1 MPQQTLFSFCGVKP
15 PEAAEEPEGG
25 WLVIDLFCSIGGVSA
40 AAKALGHRVV
50 LAIDAEQW
58 RLDIH
63 ELNHPECTHVCMKL
77 GPKSEKK
84 LDKLIR
90 RHVPEGDRHRLWI
103 HASPPCQTNSKL
115 QSMEYW
121 NSVEK
126 RREKK
131 GVGLRLLRWACDFIV
146 KTKPAQWSLEEVD
159 DFNQRVNG
167 ELRRM
172 KRQDPSMVD
181 FQVFNFADFGL
192 PQTRKRVI
200 GGRPATIHALRHAPG
215 FRPAKRTSI
224 GEVMASVGT
233 MPENAYWYHGGHQ
246 TPKHAYALE
255 MRVASNSNRDPD
267 RPQPRLP
274 QEGEDAPLPQ
284 DAGQVDRQDGALLR
298 AERRRPAVH
307 DAHDQLARRKLRLHP
322 AALGPRDAGLLRLRR
337 RLRVAREDLARAHAH
352 RCGERGASPVC
363 QVPV

>member
-15 PEAAEEPEGG
+15 PEAATEPEGG
-25 WLVIDLFCSIGGVSA
+25 WLVVDLFCSIGGVSA

-63 ELNHPECTHVCMKL
+63 ALNHPECTHVCMKL

-131 GVGLRLLRWACDFIV
+131 GVGLRLLRWACDYIV

-167 ELRRM
+167 ELRKM

-200 GGRPATIHALRHAPG
+200 GGRPATIHALRHAPQ

-224 GEVMASVGT
+224 GEAMAEVGT
-233 MPENAYWYHGGHQ
+233 MPENAYWYHGPNHVFPKKEKMRRCPK
-246 TPKHAYALE
+246 TPGKWTDKTAHCYEL
-255 MRVASNSNRDPD
+255 S
-267 RPQPRLP
+267 
-274 QEGEDAPLPQ
+274 
-284 DAGQVDRQDGALLR
+284 
-298 AERRRPAVH
+298 AV
-307 DAHDQLARRKLRLHP
+307 
-322 AALGPRDAGLLRLRR
+322 GPPCTTHLTNWLDENFDFIR
-337 RLRVAREDLARAHAH
+337 RLTGHETQAYCGFDADFVWPEKISRARMLIGVGNAVPPKFAKCLFRAATT
-352 RCGERGASPVC
+352 
-363 QVPV
+363 QT

>member
-1 MPQQTLFSFCGVKP
+1 MPQQTLFGFCGVKP
-15 PEAAEEPEGG
+15 PEAATEPEGG
-25 WLVIDLFCSIGGVSA
+25 WLVVDLFCSIGGVSA

-63 ELNHPECTHVCMKL
+63 ELNHPECAHVCMKL
-77 GPKSEKK
+77 GPKTEKK
-84 LDKLIR
+84 LDKLIK

-131 GVGLRLLRWACDFIV
+131 GVGLRLLRWACDYIV

-167 ELRRM
+167 ELRKM
-172 KRQDPSMVD
+172 KHKDPSMVD

-200 GGRPATIHALRHAPG
+200 GGRPATIHALRHAPQ

-224 GEVMASVGT
+224 GEAMAAVGT
-233 MPENAYWYHGGHQ
+233 MPENAHWYHGPNHVFPKKEKMRRCPK
-246 TPKHAYALE
+246 TPGKWTDKTAHCYEL
-255 MRVASNSNRDPD
+255 S
-267 RPQPRLP
+267 
-274 QEGEDAPLPQ
+274 
-284 DAGQVDRQDGALLR
+284 
-298 AERRRPAVH
+298 AV
-307 DAHDQLARRKLRLHP
+307 
-322 AALGPRDAGLLRLRR
+322 GPPCTTHLTNWLDENFDFIR
-337 RLRVAREDLARAHAH
+337 RLSGHETQAYCGFDADFVWPEKISRARMLIGVGNAVPPKFAKCLFRAATT
-352 RCGERGASPVC
+352 PT
-363 QVPV
+363 